1 MRILHISDTHGLH
14 RKPILPEADVL
25 VHSGDFTFAGA
36 ESEAYD
42 FMEWL
47 ISLPYNNKVFIAG
60 NHDDCMFGAASIS
73 GLPANV
79 HYLCNSGVTLC
90 GISFYGVPLLMGD
103 ILSGDYDAMIAKIPN
118 KTDVLITHQ
127 PPFGILD
134 SCESDGTRRHFGDR
148 LLLER
153 VNAVRPK
160 LHLFGHNH
168 NSYGTVSAG
177 DTIFSNAAV
186 LDNGYNMKPVRPTL
200 LDV

>member
-47 ISLPYNNKVFIAG
+47 IGLPYANKVFIAG
-60 NHDDCMFGAASIS
+60 NHDDCMFGADSIS

-103 ILSGDYDAMIAKIPN
+103 ILSGDYDAMIGKIPD

-134 SCESDGTRRHFGDR
+134 GSDRDKSAHYGDR

-153 VNAVRPK
+153 VGTVRPK

-177 DTIFSNAAV
+177 VTIFSNAAV

>member
-14 RKPILPEADVL
+14 SKQILPEADVL

-47 ISLPYNNKVFIAG
+47 IGLPYNNKVFIAG
-60 NHDDCMFGAASIS
+60 NHDDCMFGADSIS

-79 HYLCNSGVTLC
+79 HYLCNSAAEINGV
-90 GISFYGVPLLMGD
+90 SFYGVPLLMGC
-103 ILSGDYDAMIAKIPN
+103 ILDGTYDDMIAKIPN
-118 KTDVLITHQ
+118 KTDVLVTHQ

-134 SCESDGTRRHFGDR
+134 WCESNGTRRHFGDR

-168 NSYGTVSAG
+168 NCHGTISAG
-177 DTIFSNAAV
+177 GTIFSNAAV

>member
-47 ISLPYNNKVFIAG
+47 IGLPYANKVFVAG
-60 NHDDCMFGAASIS
+60 NHDDCMFRADSIS

-103 ILSGDYDAMIAKIPN
+103 ILSGDYDAMIGKIPD

-134 SCESDGTRRHFGDR
+134 WCESNGTRRHFGDR

-168 NSYGTVSAG
+168 NCHGTVSAG
-177 DTIFSNAAV
+177 GTIFSNAAV